1 MIVIN
6 GYGLY
11 RALHMFVDPL
21 TELTAVPYGL
31 QVTHSLVTNFG
42 LGRSLYTMT
51 IPEKEKFMRVRNGR

>member
-11 RALHMFVDPL
+11 RTLHMFVVPL
-21 TELTAVPYGL
+21 IELTAVPYRL
-31 QVTHSLVTNFG
+31 QVTPSPVTNFG

-51 IPEKEKFMRVRNGR
+51 LPEKEKFMRVRNGR

>member
-21 TELTAVPYGL
+21 TELTAVPHGL
-31 QVTHSLVTNFG
+31 QVPLSPVTNFG

-51 IPEKEKFMRVRNGR
+51 LPEKEKFMRVRNGR